1 MFIVNAFEEGGI
13 FMYFILVFFVLTL
26 GFIAERTLALYIRF
40 KEMPAD
46 FHQTL
51 LNCIRKNDLDEGA
64 CISARHEDKPMGR
77 IAKVAFMLR
86 SQAASD
92 EELQARMDER
102 LSEELGEI
110 DRRTSFLAMFGNVA
124 TLVGLLGTI
133 GGMVIAFAG
142 VADAN
147 PADRATLLSQGISH
161 ALNCTA
167 FGLLVAIPALVFYA
181 VFQNRTD
188 AITREITHG
197 TTELYHDLL
206 FYTES
211 TGNRPEGVVGHHQG
225 HIRPDVTTGANA

>member
-1 MFIVNAFEEGGI
+1 MFIVNAFEQGGI

-26 GFIAERTLALYIRF
+26 AFIAERALALYVHF
-40 KEMPAD
+40 KETPND
-46 FHQTL
+46 FRENLLECLRNGNFESAKTL
-51 LNCIRKNDLDEGA
+51 ASKHSDA
-64 CISARHEDKPMGR
+64 AMGR
-77 IAKVAFMLR
+77 IATLGFALR
-86 SQAASD
+86 SEAASD

-102 LSEELGEI
+102 LSKELGEI
-110 DRRTSFLAMFGNVA
+110 DRRTSFLAMYGNVA

-147 PADRATLLSQGISH
+147 PADRAALLSQGISH

-188 AITREITHG
+188 AITRKITHG
-197 TTELYHDLL
+197 TTQLYHDLL
-206 FYTES
+206 FYTGVES
-211 TGNRPEGVVGHHQG
+211 LSEKRPKY
-225 HIRPDVTTGANA
+225 GAAQRC

>member
-1 MFIVNAFEEGGI
+1 MFIVNAFEQGGV
-13 FMYFILVFFVLTL
+13 FMYFILVFFILTIA
-26 GFIAERTLALYIRF
+26 FILERTLALYVRF
-40 KEMPAD
+40 KDTPVD
-46 FHQTL
+46 FHEKL
-51 LNCIRKNDLDEGA
+51 LGCIQRNDLDTGSSIA
-64 CISARHEDKPMGR
+64 ARHEDTPLGR
-77 IAKVAFMLR
+77 IARLGFSLR
-86 SQAASD
+86 SSAASD

-102 LSEELGEI
+102 LSEELGNI
-110 DRRTSFLAMFGNVA
+110 DRRTSFLAMYGNVA

-167 FGLLVAIPALVFYA
+167 FGLLVAIPALVCYA

-188 AITREITHG
+188 WISRKITHG

-206 FYTES
+206 FYTERTES
-211 TGNRPEGVVGHHQG
+211 TPSLMRNPVQK
-225 HIRPDVTTGANA
+225 TGYTASSEATV

>member
-1 MFIVNAFEEGGI
+1 MFIVNAFEQGGV
-13 FMYFILVFFVLTL
+13 FMYFILIFFILTIA
-26 GFIAERTLALYIRF
+26 FIIERALALYVRF
-40 KEMPAD
+40 KDTPAD
-46 FHQTL
+46 FHEKL
-51 LNCIRKNDLDEGA
+51 LGCIRRNDLTAGGDIA
-64 CISARHEDKPMGR
+64 ARHEDTPMGR
-77 IAKVAFMLR
+77 IAKLGFNLR
-86 SQAASD
+86 SEAASD

-102 LSEELGEI
+102 LSEELGHI
-110 DRRTSFLAMFGNVA
+110 DKRTSFLAMYGNVA

-188 AITREITHG
+188 WITRKITHG

-206 FYTES
+206 FYTERLGS
-211 TGNRPEGVVGHHQG
+211 TESVMANTIKNNRSDTTASE
-225 HIRPDVTTGANA
+225 VTV